1 VGYAGAP
8 LTRRMSEREL
18 NLDSSYK
25 KQRATSAHALHRKV
39 DDSGMQLTT
48 LDLRYYYTTQGTLSY
63 RFFVNTGCFSKTGG
77 SRNRSVQITNL
88 GQYFQCHNNFVV
100 VMPGG
105 FGLELDLDDK
115 KHFLD

>member
-1 VGYAGAP
+1 VGYSGAP

-39 DDSGMQLTT
+39 DDSGMQLRN
-48 LDLRYYYTTQGTLSY
+48 LDPLRYNTTQGTLSY

-77 SRNRSVQITNL
+77 SLNRSVPNNKSVKLFISVII
-88 GQYFQCHNNFVV
+88 NFVF

-105 FGLELDLDDK
+105 FGLEFSLRS
-115 KHFLD
+115 

>member
-1 VGYAGAP
+1 MEWRIAGNHQDVNKAVTLSNFNQKSEHFAHTYSLLPACRAASTINVGYAGAP

-63 RFFVNTGCFSKTGG
+63 RFFC
-77 SRNRSVQITNL
+77 
-88 GQYFQCHNNFVV
+88 
-100 VMPGG
+100 
-105 FGLELDLDDK
+105 
-115 KHFLD
+115 